1 MEIEATYSELV
12 LLGHF
17 LPARGL
23 NLSGLLEIEVTNSD
37 LLLLMQFLPDKG
49 LVTPITAAD
58 EIPPKSGV
66 TCRCSQSKR
75 FIF

>member
-12 LLGHF
+12 LLVYF

-58 EIPPKSGV
+58 EIPPKSRV
-66 TCRCSQSKR
+66 MCRCSQSKR